1 MFKPAKLAV
10 LVLSVSALASAD
22 AGKPPSTEDLMATSL
37 GSVAWKDAPAP
48 VPKGVQVSPVA
59 VDPASKGSVAYA
71 KFPAGF
77 DFPAHSH
84 GLHEYTVVLS
94 GKATFTLDG
103 KAHEVG
109 PGSYIVI
116 PAKTVHS
123 LKCHEESECVVLT
136 RRPGPTDYQ
145 WVQK

>member
-1 MFKPAKLAV
+1 MFKAKLAV

-22 AGKPPSTEDLMATSL
+22 AGKPPSPDEMMATTL
-37 GSVAWKDAPAP
+37 GTVTWKDAPAP

-59 VDPASKGSVAYA
+59 VDQHTKGSVAYA
-71 KFPAGF
+71 KFPAGL

-84 GLHEYTVVLS
+84 SLHEYSVVLS

-116 PAKTVHS
+116 PPNMIHS
-123 LKCHEESECVVLT
+123 LKCGDAEECILLT
-136 RRPGPTDYQ
+136 RRPGATDYK
-145 WVQK
+145 WVGK